1 MAQINIRVD
10 DSVKRGAEQVFEE
23 IGLSMNAAVTVFLKT
38 CAREKRI
45 PFELSAT
52 AARQNLPG
60 GVQPLLGTK
69 RKATKKVTP

>member
-60 GVQPLLGTK
+60 GGYNPCSEQKEK
-69 RKATKKVTP
+69 RLKK